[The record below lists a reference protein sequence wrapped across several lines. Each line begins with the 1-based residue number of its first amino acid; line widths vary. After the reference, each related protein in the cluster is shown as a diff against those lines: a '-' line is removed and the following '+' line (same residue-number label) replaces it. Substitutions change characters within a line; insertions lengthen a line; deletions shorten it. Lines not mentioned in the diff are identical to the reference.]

1 MLSEKAAKVLMLLIR
16 NEGRPMTAGR
26 MAAAL
31 SMSERSISSYLKE
44 VYAFCDEKGITVAN
58 KAGVGTFLNCRG
70 REQEVLDELSGAGAV
85 GDCASKRLFY
95 IVKVLLNNRTSYTTT
110 LFAEDLKVSK
120 DTVGQD
126 LKLAK
131 LYLEQAGIELVKRP
145 GAGIYVRGPELKIRR
160 AIVEVN
166 RMEPEEGA
174 DGENGGDYRLK
185 PGTFKRLSGCFRGY
199 RIEAFVQVIQNME
212 KRWGRCLSDRSFEA
226 LIEYLAVTAA
236 RVKHGYRMEPD
247 FTYQVES
254 MDSREM
260 PPAKESALSREATL
274 PGVEGA
280 ARSLMT
286 ALGLPREEEA
296 YISLLLC
303 CMEYQEAPDGQGEPV
318 TSKERD
324 FALRVIQYVYMVMGL
339 EGGADELLV
348 RTLACYN
355 RSALPRIRYGV
366 EIKNPFLEEVKRTY
380 PAVFSACFAAGSVI
394 YKEAAGELPS
404 ENEISCLSLLMG
416 GAIVRGE
423 RTIRTVVIC
432 AGGVGTSQILARKLK
447 DQVPQLLIAEVLG
460 YERRDMLRQLNPQLV
475 VSTIRDVKA
484 DCPVAVISP
493 VLSRD
498 DLKLLNRLCSGIYTK
513 AQPAGG
519 SLLDLLD
526 DELIFLDCEETS
538 RERLLEQMSGKL
550 EEKGYVTEQFL
561 RDVRDREER
570 GSTALGFKVAIPH
583 GISGFVK
590 KPAVCV
596 AQLRETMD
604 WTGEPVSLVFMLAL
618 DFEDVEST
626 RAFFNGFYHL
636 TCEVKIAD
644 ILREA
649 GTPAQFR
656 QMIGDYCI

>member
-1 MLSEKAAKVLMLLIR
+1 MLSEKAARVLMLLIR
-16 NEGRPMTAGR
+16 NGGRPMTAGR
-26 MAAAL
+26 MAASL
-31 SMSERSISSYLKE
+31 SMSERSVSSYLKE
-44 VYAFCDEKGITVAN
+44 VSAFCEARGIRLAN
-58 KAGVGTFLNCRG
+58 KAGVGTALDCRG
-70 REQEVLDELSGAGAV
+70 REQEILDELSGAGSL
-85 GDCASKRLFY
+85 GDCASKRLLY
-95 IVKVLLNNRTSYTTT
+95 MVKVLLNNKTSYTTT

-126 LKLAK
+126 LKQVK

-145 GAGIYVRGPELKIRR
+145 GAGIYVRGPEFKLRK
-160 AIVEVN
+160 AIVAVN
-166 RMEPEEGA
+166 RMEPEDCTDGA
-174 DGENGGDYRLK
+174 NGGDYRLK
-185 PGTFKRLSGCFRGY
+185 PGAFKRLSACFRGY
-199 RIEAFVQVIQNME
+199 RMEAFVQVIQRME
-212 KRWGRCLSDRSFEA
+212 KQWGRRLSDRSFEA
-226 LIEYLAVTAA
+226 LAEYLAVTAA
-236 RVKHGYRMEPD
+236 RVKQGNRMEPGLPD
-247 FTYQVES
+247 RVEF
-254 MDSREM
+254 
-260 PPAKESALSREATL
+260 KL
-274 PGVEGA
+274 PGVESA
-280 ARSLMT
+280 ARILMT
-286 ALGLPREEEA
+286 ALGLPGEEEA
-296 YISLLLC
+296 YLRLLLC
-303 CMEYQEAPDGQGEPV
+303 CMEYQETPDGQGDPV
-318 TSKERD
+318 ACGERE

-339 EGGADELLV
+339 EGEADELLI

-355 RSALPRIRYGV
+355 RSALLRIRYGV

-394 YKEAAGELPS
+394 YREAAGELPS

-447 DQVPQLLIAEVLG
+447 DQVPQLLIAGVLG
-460 YERRDMLRQLNPQLV
+460 YERRDMIRQLDPQLV

-493 VLSRD
+493 VLGSE

-513 AQPAGG
+513 VPPAGG

-526 DELIFLDCEETS
+526 DELIFLDCEEQS
-538 RERLLEQMSGKL
+538 REKLLEQMAGKL
-550 EEKGYVTEQFL
+550 EEKGYVTGQFL
-561 RDVRDREER
+561 QDVREREER

-583 GISGFVK
+583 GISGFVR

-596 AQLRETMD
+596 AQLRGTMD
-604 WTGEPVSLVFMLAL
+604 WSGEPVSLVFMLAL

-649 GTPAQFR
+649 GTPGEFR
-656 QMIGDYCI
+656 RMIGEYCI